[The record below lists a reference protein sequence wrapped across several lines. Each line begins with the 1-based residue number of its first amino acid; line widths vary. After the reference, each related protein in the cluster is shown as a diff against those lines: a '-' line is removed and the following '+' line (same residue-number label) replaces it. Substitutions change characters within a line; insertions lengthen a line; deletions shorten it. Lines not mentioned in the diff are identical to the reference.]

1 VEQCK
6 ASLPK
11 ILQIEDIWDTDRFIT
26 VPNQVWNRQLCLPGL
41 EGVSLSTPKPD
52 QTVGLQQN
60 RFPYLRT
67 LARLPPYATPLADT
81 PLLHF
86 PTFTVE
92 AKGDKGNSKVSRLQ
106 NLHNAAIMGHCLLMV
121 HEKLG
126 SEPKFFNKV
135 FTTTLSLTT
144 ESMELSYYWAV
155 RANGQVGYYGR
166 IYDSWPLNNKNVA
179 LFREGYRN
187 IRNALEWC
195 GKMTEERLMLGLEP
209 LNKTSTPM
217 STPQSTSSLSRKRKK
232 RRDNES
238 SSQPQ
243 GSASQSFCSE
253 HESQIV

>member
-1 VEQCK
+1 
-6 ASLPK
+6 
-11 ILQIEDIWDTDRFIT
+11 

-60 RFPYLRT
+60 RFPYLHA
-67 LARLPPYATPLADT
+67 LAKLRPYATPLADT

-106 NLHNAAIMGHCLLMV
+106 NLHNAAVMGHSLLMV
-121 HEKLG
+121 HKILK
-126 SEPKFFNKV
+126 SDSNFFNKI
-135 FTTTLSLTT
+135 FATTLSLTT
-144 ESMELSYYWAV
+144 ESMKLSYCWAV
-155 RANGQVGYYGR
+155 QDEGQVCYCSR

-179 LFREGYRN
+179 LFREGYRS

-195 GKMTEERLMLGLEP
+195 GTMTEERLMPGLEP

-217 STPQSTSSLSRKRKK
+217 PAPPQSRSSLSRKRRKGE
-232 RRDNES
+232 DNES

-243 GSASQSFCSE
+243 DSASQSLCSE
-253 HESQIV
+253 HESQGV